1 MCKSEMNATSQ
12 ETSSSSESKT
22 ASLPVDGAASP
33 PLRAF
38 DPVPPIAAELNLPG
52 AGVSAVVKLLAE
64 GSTVPF
70 IARYRKEAT
79 GGLDEVAI
87 RSIEEKRSY
96 LLELEERRG
105 TVIGEIQKQGK
116 LSDSLLARILNCK
129 TKAELE
135 DLYLPF
141 KPKRRTRAII
151 AKERGLEPLA
161 DLMWAQALDAKPN
174 DEALRFVD
182 AAKEVP
188 DAAAALSGARDICA
202 ERIAE
207 QADVRKLTREAYAKE
222 GVVKVTKNEEFAD
235 KPTKFDMYASFEE
248 PAANMPSHR
257 YLAIRRGEVEGVLR
271 ASIDLS
277 SEGLLPDVLRL
288 IHYKEKSPWASELIK
303 SAQDAMKRLLLPTV
317 QSDVRVDMKM
327 AADKAAVDI
336 FAQNLRELLLAAP
349 FGTKTVLGIDPGQR
363 TGCKCAVVDAT
374 GKLLEHTTIYLVQGD
389 SALSK
394 AKQVIR
400 DLCKKHRV
408 VAIAVGNGTHGR
420 ETESF
425 VREVLV
431 AEGLT
436 EAFCVPVSE
445 AGASVY
451 SASEVAREEFPDL
464 DLTVRGAISIARRLQ
479 DPLAEL
485 VKIDPK
491 SIGVGQYQHDV
502 YQGLLAKKLD
512 EVVES
517 CVNSV
522 GVELNTASAPLLSR
536 VSGIGSSLA
545 KKIVAHRDAHGAFKS
560 RKALLDVSGIGPRT
574 FEQAAGFLRVR
585 GGENPLDASAVHPER
600 YALVEKIAADLGV
613 GTASLIGNIKSIDR
627 IDPKR
632 YVSDDVGMFTLNDI
646 VAELKKPGR
655 DPRATFEPP
664 KFRDD
669 VREMSDLK
677 PGMELEGVVTNVTAF
692 GAFVDVGVHQ
702 DGLVH
707 ISQLADRFVKDPNE
721 VVKVGERI
729 SVRVLEVDLE
739 RKRIALTAKKGGPKV
754 GAGAAQAGDA
764 RASGDKRGSQE
775 KRPAQGQQAQ
785 KGGQNNKQEQFRH
798 NPFANLLRK

>member
-1 MCKSEMNATSQ
+1 MNDPQ
-12 ETSSSSESKT
+12 KTSSSSAESIAQNT
-22 ASLPVDGAASP
+22 LSSPGDAGAAAP
-33 PLRAF
+33 KLRDF
-38 DPVPPIAAELNLPG
+38 DPVPSIAAELNLPN
-52 AGVSAVVKLLAE
+52 AGVNAVVKLLAE

-87 RSIEEKRSY
+87 RGIEEKRTY
-96 LLELEERRG
+96 LLELEERRT
-105 TVIGEIQKQGK
+105 TVIGEIHKQGK

-174 DEALRFVD
+174 EEALRFVN
-182 AAKEVP
+182 AEKEVP
-188 DAAAALSGARDICA
+188 DAAAALAGARDICA

-207 QADVRKLTREAYAKE
+207 HADVRKLTREAYAKQ
-222 GVVKVTKNEEFAD
+222 GLMKVTKNEEFAD

-248 PAANMPSHR
+248 PAGNMPSHR

-271 ASIDLS
+271 ASIEL
-277 SEGLLPDVLRL
+277 EGEKLLPDMLRVIAL
-288 IHYKEKSPWASELIK
+288 KDKSPWAAELTK
-303 SAQDAMKRLLLPTV
+303 AAQDAMKRLLLPTV

-394 AKQVIR
+394 AKQMIR
-400 DLCKKHRV
+400 DLCKKHHV
-408 VAIAVGNGTHGR
+408 AAIAVGNGTHGR

-425 VREVLV
+425 VKEVLV
-431 AEGLT
+431 SEGLSD
-436 EAFCVPVSE
+436 AFCVPVSE

-451 SASEVAREEFPDL
+451 SASDIAREEFPDL

-536 VSGIGSSLA
+536 VSGIGPSLA
-545 KKIVAHRDAHGAFKS
+545 KKIVAHRDAHGAFKN

-585 GGENPLDASAVHPER
+585 SGEHPLDASAVHPER

-613 GTASLIGNIKSIDR
+613 AVTALIGNTKIIDR

-632 YVSDDVGMFTLNDI
+632 YVGGDVGMFTLNDI

-655 DPRATFEPP
+655 DPRSAFEPP

-669 VREMSDLK
+669 VREITDLK

-707 ISQLADRFVKDPNE
+707 ISQLSDRFVKDPKD
-721 VVKVGERI
+721 VVKVGDRI

-739 RKRIALTAKKGGPKV
+739 RKRIALTAKKGGAPAAK
-754 GAGAAQAGDA
+754 GANQAGDA
-764 RASGDKRGSQE
+764 RGPGNRGASQPSS
-775 KRPAQGQQAQ
+775 RPVQGQ
-785 KGGQNNKQEQFRH
+785 KGGQGQPKQEQFRH